1 MSLVAKRTRFEQV
14 IYVLIILFMLA
25 LIVMTAYPL
34 VYVLFASVS
43 DPAELM
49 RNRGVLAAPIGFSLA
64 AYQAVLEN
72 PMIALGYRN
81 TLFYVIAGTALNL
94 VLTVLGA
101 YALSRKNVLLKNWI
115 MLGIVF
121 TMFFSGGIIPTY
133 LLVGQTLGLQDNPL
147 ALIIP
152 GAINTWNL
160 IVLKTAFEGVP
171 VALEEAARMD
181 GANDF
186 QILWNVFIPLSLPAL
201 AVITLFYSVA
211 HWNAWF
217 GALLYLRNREW
228 YPLQLVL
235 REILITSSTQSMTT
249 GVSSGD
255 VQPIAETI
263 KYATIVVATLP
274 ILCVYPFLQKYFV
287 KGVLIGAIKE

>member
-1 MSLVAKRTRFEQV
+1 MTVKRTRFEQLL
-14 IYVLIILFMLA
+14 YA
-25 LIVMTAYPL
+25 LILLAMTALMVVTAYPL
-34 VYVLFASVS
+34 LYVLFASVS

-49 RNRGVLAAPIGFSLA
+49 RNRGALTAPLGFSLA

-72 PMIALGYRN
+72 PMIAIGYRN
-81 TLFYVIAGTALNL
+81 TLFYVIAGTTLNL
-94 VLTVLGA
+94 TLTVLGA

-115 MLGIVF
+115 MFGIVF
-121 TMFFSGGIIPTY
+121 TLFFSGGIIPSY
-133 LLVGQTLGLQDNPL
+133 LLVSQTLGLQDNPL
-147 ALIIP
+147 ALILP
-152 GAINTWNL
+152 GAISTWNL
-160 IVLKTAFEGVP
+160 IVLKTAFEAVP

-186 QILWNVFIPLSLPAL
+186 QILWNVFIPLSLPVL
-201 AVITLFYSVA
+201 AVITLFYTVA

-228 YPLQLVL
+228 YPLQMVL
-235 REILITSSTQSMTT
+235 REILITSSTESMTT

-255 VQPIAETI
+255 VMPIAETI

-274 ILCVYPFLQKYFV
+274 ILFVYPFLQKYFA

>member
-1 MSLVAKRTRFEQV
+1 MISKRTRFEKF
-14 IYVLIILFMLA
+14 IYAIIFAFMLM
-25 LIVMTAYPL
+25 LIVVTAYPL
-34 VYVLFASVS
+34 LYVVFASLS

-49 RNRGVLAAPIGFSLA
+49 RTRGVLAAPLGFSIA

-72 PMIALGYRN
+72 PMIAIGYRN
-81 TLFYVIAGTALNL
+81 TLLYVVAGTTLNL
-94 VLTVLGA
+94 TLTVLGA
-101 YALSRKNVLLKNWI
+101 YALSRKNVMLKNWI

-121 TMFFSGGIIPTY
+121 TMFFSGGIIPNY
-133 LLVGQTLGLQDNPL
+133 LLISQTLNLQDNPL

-160 IVLKTAFEGVP
+160 IVLKTAFESVP

-186 QILWNVFIPLSLPAL
+186 QILWNVVIPLSLPAL
-201 AVITLFYSVA
+201 AVITLFYTVA

-217 GALLYLRNREW
+217 NALLYLRNRDW

-235 REILITSSTQSMTT
+235 REILITSSTEAMTT
-249 GVSSGD
+249 GASAGD
-255 VQPIAETI
+255 VQPIAATI

-274 ILCVYPFLQKYFV
+274 ILCIYPFLQKYFV